1 MRGLI
6 LVAVL
11 GRTHGADMGG
21 VVRAV
26 GSAVG
31 LTGAASPP
39 PPPQL
44 SPPPGLPRGESGPPE
59 HNVPG
64 WVGPFCLTFALLV
77 MCAPFDPNH
86 PPA

>member
-44 SPPPGLPRGESGPPE
+44 SPPPGLPPGASGPSEHNP

-64 WVGPFCLTFALLV
+64 WVGPFCLTSALLV
-77 MCAPFDPNH
+77 MCAL
-86 PPA
+86 PAC